1 VEIVNGEQQTSDFTL
16 DLLFPCA

>member
-1 VEIVNGEQQTSDFTL
+1 VEIVNGEQQTSDFTF